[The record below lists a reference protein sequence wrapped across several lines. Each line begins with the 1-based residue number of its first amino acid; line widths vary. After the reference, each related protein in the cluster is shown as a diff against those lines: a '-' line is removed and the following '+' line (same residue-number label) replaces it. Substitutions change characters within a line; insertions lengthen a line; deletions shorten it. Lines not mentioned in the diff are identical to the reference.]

1 MNPCSEMIDVEIFC
15 EADEQWSFVSNKK
28 CQHWL
33 WYALDSQ
40 RKKVLAYVFGPRT
53 DKTCRRLL
61 RLLRHFKYRLIAT
74 DYWGS
79 YRRQIPKHL
88 HRIGKAF
95 TQRIERHNLNLRTH
109 IKRLARK
116 TICFSKSAE
125 IHEKI
130 IGTYI
135 ERYHFN

>member
-1 MNPCSEMIDVEIFC
+1 MNPNAEIIDVEIIC
-15 EADEQWSFVSNKK
+15 EADEQWSFVGNKK
-28 CQHWL
+28 RQHWL
-33 WYALDSQ
+33 WYALDSK

-53 DKTCRRLL
+53 DATCRRLL
-61 RLLRHFKYRLIAT
+61 HLLRHFKCRSIAT
-74 DYWGS
+74 DDWGS
-79 YRRQIPKHL
+79 YGRQIPAQL
-88 HRIGKAF
+88 HRIGKIL

-116 TICFSKSAE
+116 TICFSKSIE
-125 IHEKI
+125 LHEKI

>member
-1 MNPCSEMIDVEIFC
+1 MNPCSEIIDVEIPC
-15 EADEQWSFVSNKK
+15 EADEQWSFVGNKK

-33 WYALDSQ
+33 WYALDSK
-40 RKKVLAYVFGPRT
+40 RKKILTYVFGPRT

-61 RLLRHFKYRLIAT
+61 RLLRHFKCGSIAT
-74 DYWGS
+74 DDWGS
-79 YRRQIPKHL
+79 YGRQIPVHL
-88 HRIGKAF
+88 HRTGKIF

-116 TICFSKSAE
+116 TICFSKSIE
-125 IHEKI
+125 LHEKI